1 MSVRCLKWIPSNFH
15 KVQRMQH
22 VILNNGLHMP
32 IVGYGV
38 FQIADAH
45 ECQRSV
51 VDAIETG
58 YRLIDTAA
66 SYMNEAAVGQGLRSS
81 GVPRDQLFVTS
92 KLWVQE
98 AGYERTQQ
106 AIDKSLRRLQL
117 DYLDLYLIHQPFGD
131 VHGSWRAMEDAY
143 RAGKLRAIGVSNF
156 HPDRL
161 MDIQAFNEIA
171 PAVNQIEVNPF
182 QQQLESI
189 PFMHGIGV
197 QAEAWAPFAE
207 GRNGLFQN
215 EVLLGIAT
223 HHGKS
228 VGQVVLRWLVQRGI
242 VALAKTVRKE
252 RMAENLDIF
261 DFGLDDTEMARI
273 AALDTNTSSF
283 FSHRDPAIVK
293 WMSERKLDI

>member
-1 MSVRCLKWIPSNFH
+1 ME
-15 KVQRMQH
+15 H
-22 VILNNGLHMP
+22 VTLNNGIQMP

-38 FQIADAH
+38 FQIADAN

-51 VDAIETG
+51 VDAIEAG

-66 SYMNEAAVGQGLRSS
+66 SYMNEDAVGKGLRSS
-81 GVPRDQLFVTS
+81 GVARDQLFVTS

-98 AGYERTQQ
+98 TGYERTQQ

-131 VHGSWRAMEDAY
+131 VHGSWRAMEDAL

-161 MDIQAFNEIA
+161 MDIKAFNEIS

-182 QQQLESI
+182 QQQLESV
-189 PFMHGIGV
+189 PFMESIGV

-215 EVLLGIAT
+215 EVLRAIAEPY
-223 HHGKS
+223 GKS
-228 VGQVVLRWLVQRGI
+228 VGQVVLRWLVQRGV
-242 VALAKTVRKE
+242 VALAKSVRKE
-252 RMAENLDIF
+252 RMAENIAVF
-261 DFGLDDTEMARI
+261 DFELSTADMARI
-273 AALDTNTSSF
+273 ATLDTNTSSF
-283 FSHRDPAIVK
+283 FSHRDPAMVK